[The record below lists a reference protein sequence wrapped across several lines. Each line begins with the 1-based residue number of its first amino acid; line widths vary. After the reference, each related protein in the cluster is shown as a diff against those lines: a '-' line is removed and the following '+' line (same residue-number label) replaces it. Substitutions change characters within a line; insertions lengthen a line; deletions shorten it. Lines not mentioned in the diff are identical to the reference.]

1 MNALLLAALLAVP
14 SFAEPQ
20 SPYLAP
26 FARLEQDYW
35 DAQMKLSPLYA
46 TFVNDPRYQDQLD
59 DYGAAGRAEEHRL
72 IEDLSKR
79 LAAIDRASL
88 SETDR
93 VSWDVL
99 KEQLAVTL
107 LGEKQKLWQWN
118 ADHMD
123 GPQSWVPTVIA
134 MAQPMKDAPD
144 AEKLL
149 VRLKEVPTLFAQ
161 QTANLRE
168 GVAEG
173 RVAARVPVQKLIAQL
188 DGLLQTPAKD
198 SAYLKAL
205 ERLPADLRPKY
216 QPLLVQAVQTHVYP
230 AYRDYRRFLHDEY
243 LPKSRATKI
252 GLSALP
258 GGRDAYL
265 YEIRAQ
271 TTVEKTPEELH
282 ALGLSELEGIH
293 KEMAAI
299 QARAGFKGPLSSYLA
314 SVRKDPKN
322 FFTTREQVL
331 ETARAIVARV
341 KAKLPEEFGLLPKT
355 DLEVRPIEDYKEK
368 NDVAARYY
376 QPPDDLSRNGIYFIN
391 TYEPT
396 SRPRFSMNSL
406 ACHEGVPGH
415 HLQIALALEQRGLPA
430 FRRNAGFTAFVEGW
444 ALYSERLCDEMG
456 MYTDD
461 LARLGML
468 SDQALRAARLVV
480 DTGIHALGW
489 ERQQAIDF
497 MKANTPMGEDEIV
510 AEVDRYTIWPGQ
522 ALAYKVG
529 QREIAALRAQSR
541 AALGDRFDLRAF
553 HDTVL
558 RNGALPLSVLRGLV
572 EERDRVYLA
581 GAKERSASSKAGT
594 P

>member
-14 SFAEPQ
+14 SFSAPAVETQAPSQ
-20 SPYLAP
+20 AFAQLA
-26 FARLEQDYW
+26 QDYW
-35 DAQMKLSPLYA
+35 DVQMKLSPLYA

-59 DYGAAGRAEEHRL
+59 DYGASGRAEENRL
-72 IEDLSKR
+72 ITALSTR
-79 LAAIDRASL
+79 LQALDRASL
-88 SETDR
+88 SDTDR

-99 KEQLAVTL
+99 KELLDVTL
-107 LGEKQKLWQWN
+107 LAEKQKLWQWN
-118 ADHMD
+118 VDHMD
-123 GPQSWVPTVIA
+123 GPQSWIPTVIA
-134 MAQPMKDAPD
+134 MGQPMKDAAD
-144 AEKLL
+144 AEALL
-149 VRLKEVPTLFAQ
+149 IRLKTVPTLFAQ

-168 GVAEG
+168 GLAEG
-173 RVAARVPVQKLIAQL
+173 RVAARVPVQKIIAQL
-188 DGLLQTPAKD
+188 DGLLKIPAAD

-205 ERLPADLRPKY
+205 ERLPAALRPEY
-216 QPLLVQAVQTHVYP
+216 QPRLVEAVETHVYP
-230 AYRDYRRFLHDEY
+230 AYRDYRRFLNDEY
-243 LPKSRATKI
+243 LSKSRETKI

-258 GGRDAYL
+258 GGREAYL

-271 TTVEKTPEELH
+271 TTVERTPEDLH

-293 KEMAAI
+293 KEMEAVKK
-299 QARAGFKGPLSSYLA
+299 RAGFKGALPAFLE

-322 FFTTREQVL
+322 FFETREQVL
-331 ETARAIVARV
+331 ETARGIVARV
-341 KAKLPEEFGLLPKT
+341 KTQLPRKFGMLPKT

-376 QPPDDLSRNGIYFIN
+376 QPPDDLSRSGIYFIN
-391 TYEPT
+391 TYEPAT
-396 SRPRFSMNSL
+396 RPRFSMTSL

-430 FRRNAGFTAFVEGW
+430 FRRNAGFTAYVEGW
-444 ALYSERLCDEMG
+444 ALYSERLCDELG

-497 MKANTPMGEDEIV
+497 MKANTPMGEEEII

-529 QREIAALRAQSR
+529 QREIASLRAQSEKS
-541 AALGDRFDLRAF
+541 LGAKFDIRAF

-558 RNGALPLSVLRGLV
+558 KNGAVPLSVLRGLV
-572 EERDRVYLA
+572 EEHDRLMLA
-581 GAKERSASSKAGT
+581 QSGAKVRKH
-594 P
+594 